1 MQIDF
6 GLCEN
11 FTFEKLDSK
20 NVWSGRGSAEEQ
32 QAAPSGVVIGA
43 AAAELAG
50 FVLLISVVRYVLPEI
65 DTHFMLGA
73 IGSLR

>member
-1 MQIDF
+1 MRIDF

-20 NVWSGRGSAEEQ
+20 DVLSGHGNAEEQ
-32 QAAPSGVVIGA
+32 QTARSEVVIEA
-43 AAAELAG
+43 AAAELAW

-65 DTHFMLGA
+65 HAHFMLGA
-73 IGSLR
+73 VGSLG